1 MPKENKKIQ
10 IDTETKTIYVDEN
23 MTPAELEVELLKIAF
38 EKGVDIS
45 IQDSDPQLYEPT
57 PEPDEVPPDE

>member
-1 MPKENKKIQ
+1 MPKKKIQ

-38 EKGVDIS
+38 EEGIDINIS
-45 IQDSDPQLYEPT
+45 DFDPQLI
-57 PEPDEVPPDE
+57 DEEE